1 MPTDLRDTVATEV
14 RAEMARQRL
23 SQQALAERLGEK
35 QWWVSKRLTRSIPF
49 TIEDLE
55 RIATALEKPVAH
67 FIAAERVA

>member
-1 MPTDLRDTVATEV
+1 MPTDLRDTVSAEV

-23 SQQALAERLGEK
+23 SQQALAGRLGEK

-55 RIATALEKPVAH
+55 RIAAALDKPVTH
-67 FIAAERVA
+67 FLAERAA